1 MRFRRDQEQEG
12 VYALIFCQREIDA
25 LRLLCWCRYAS
36 PDSLRRLITETE
48 MHNLVTLG
56 FIKEH
61 PKSHALIPTCKT
73 VDLLQGVFDGAV
85 PEVVRVYSPP
95 LIERRLRLSQIAVTF
110 YRGGVTPFLLSRE
123 ELLQPPAL
131 FLPSVARGRGQN
143 PWGSTRIAGIAY
155 LGEQTLAVHYVCPGI
170 GRLILNNELVAFNN
184 QTAALHHTRRGFL
197 FAGESYSDI
206 LTELDQPT
214 TEDGNQAVNY
224 AGAYRRLALPV
235 HLLPCDDTGALQLR
249 VMTQPNYRSRLAQA
263 ALGRYYQPP
272 PEDVPAFDA
281 CFNHTPVVI
290 GVDMDLR
297 RINAALETAKE
308 LGHPYIILA
317 ALTGQVRSGVFD
329 NFRIPGQDNV
339 LALRED
345 VVLEF
350 VGGSD
355 VTFPNDQPFRSEKG
369 GALHAPVIQTH
380 RKAGR

>member
-1 MRFRRDQEQEG
+1 M
-12 VYALIFCQREIDA
+12 IFCQREIDA
-25 LRLLCWCRYAS
+25 LRLLCWCRYTS

-61 PKSHALIPTCKT
+61 PKSHALVPTCKT

-143 PWGSTRIAGIAY
+143 PWGSTRIAGIAH

-197 FAGESYSDI
+197 FAGESYADI
-206 LTELDQPT
+206 LAELDQPT

-224 AGAYRRLALPV
+224 AGAYRRLTLPV
-235 HLLPCDDTGALQLR
+235 HLLPCDDTGVLQLR

-272 PEDVPAFDA
+272 PEDTTAFDA
-281 CFNHTPVVI
+281 CFGHTPVVI

-297 RINAALETAKE
+297 RINAALDTAQKM
-308 LGHPYIILA
+308 GHSYIILA
-317 ALTGQVRSGVFD
+317 ALTGQIKSGVFD
-329 NFRIPGQDNV
+329 AFRVSGQDNV

-345 VVLEF
+345 VVLELI
-350 VGGSD
+350 GGNGGN
-355 VTFPNDQPFRSEKG
+355 FPGDQPFLLKKG
-369 GALHAPVIQTH
+369 GAVHAPAIQAH

>member
-1 MRFRRDQEQEG
+1 M
-12 VYALIFCQREIDA
+12 IFCQREIDA

-36 PDSLRRLITETE
+36 PDSLRRIITQPELS
-48 MHNLVTLG
+48 NLRTLG

-61 PKSHALIPTCKT
+61 PKSQALVPTCKT
-73 VDLLQGVFDGAV
+73 VDLLRSAFDDAV
-85 PEVVRVYSPP
+85 PEVVRVYSPQ
-95 LIERRLRLSQIAVTF
+95 LIERRLRLSQIAITF
-110 YRGGVTPFLLSRE
+110 YQGGVDPFLLHKE
-123 ELLQPPAL
+123 DLLHPPAL
-131 FLPSVARGRGQN
+131 FLPSVGRGRGQN
-143 PWGSTRIAGIAY
+143 PWGSTRIAGIAH

-184 QTAALHHTRRGFL
+184 QTAALHNTRRGFL
-197 FAGESYSDI
+197 FTGGSYADI
-206 LTELDQPT
+206 LAELDRPGI
-214 TEDGNQAVNY
+214 EDGNQAVNY
-224 AGAYRRLALPV
+224 AVAYRRLTLPV

-272 PEDVPAFDA
+272 PDDISTFDA
-281 CFNHTPVVI
+281 CFNRTPVVI

-297 RINAALETAKE
+297 RINAAMKIAKE

-317 ALTGQVRSGVFD
+317 ALTGQVQSGVFD
-329 NFRIPGQDNV
+329 SFRIPGQDNV

-345 VVLEF
+345 VVLEL
-350 VGGSD
+350 VGGSS
-355 VTFPNDQPFRSEKG
+355 VTFPNDQPFLSKKG

>member
-1 MRFRRDQEQEG
+1 M
-12 VYALIFCQREIDA
+12 IFCQREIDA
-25 LRLLCWCRYAS
+25 LRLLCWCRYVR
-36 PDSLRRLITETE
+36 PDSLRRLITEAE
-48 MHNLVTLG
+48 LSNLVTLG

-61 PKSHALIPTCKT
+61 PKSRALVPTCKT
-73 VDLLQGVFDGAV
+73 VELLRAVFDDAV
-85 PEVVRVYSPP
+85 PEIVRVYSPQ
-95 LIERRLRLSQIAVTF
+95 LIERRLRLSQIAITF
-110 YRGGVTPFLLSRE
+110 YRGGITPFLLARD

-131 FLPSVARGRGQN
+131 FLSSISRGRGQN
-143 PWGSTRIAGIAY
+143 PWGSTRIAGIAH
-155 LGEQTLAVHYVCPGI
+155 LGEQTFAVHYVCPGI

-184 QTAALHHTRRGFL
+184 QTAALHDTRRGFL
-197 FAGESYSDI
+197 FAGRSYADI
-206 LTELDQPT
+206 LAELDLPG

-224 AGAYRRLALPV
+224 AGAYRRLTLPV

-272 PEDVPAFDA
+272 PEDIPAFDA

-297 RINAALETAKE
+297 RINAALKTAKE

-329 NFRIPGQDNV
+329 SFRIPGQDNV

-345 VVLEF
+345 VVLEL
-350 VGGSD
+350 VGGSN
-355 VTFPNDQPFRSEKG
+355 VTFPNDQPFRSKKG
-369 GALHAPVIQTH
+369 GVLHAPVIQTH